1 MWSKVFET
9 HYIDKKSRI
18 MTKKSYYTAGKKTS
32 DPTEYNL
39 RYELVLNTG
48 QGQDH

>member
-1 MWSKVFET
+1 MKFT
-9 HYIDKKSRI
+9 ILIKKFSI
-18 MTKKSYYTAGKKTS
+18 VTKISHYTAGKKTS